1 MNPQYIFLLEIL
13 LLLLQSITT
22 YLLSL
27 ALLYSTEH
35 DAKPNQSNS
44 SEQDDD
50 GGSVV
55 QAEDVIV
62 YAGQVPLVEQAGN
75 RAEYE
80 GEHGGGLVTVCHPLT
95 ATSSETDHSVNTT
108 LPPHFSMFSSQ
119 LPRPCL
125 VAAGRA
131 DCTSDQ

>member
-80 GEHGGGLVTVCHPLT
+80 GEHGGGLVTVCHPSKLLLLKQITVLT
-95 ATSSETDHSVNTT
+95 QLSLHTFLCSPVNW
-108 LPPHFSMFSSQ
+108 PDP
-119 LPRPCL
+119 
-125 VAAGRA
+125 AW
-131 DCTSDQ
+131 

>member
-1 MNPQYIFLLEIL
+1 M
-13 LLLLQSITT
+13 
-22 YLLSL
+22 
-27 ALLYSTEH
+27 YSTEH

-80 GEHGGGLVTVCHPLT
+80 GEHGGGLVTVCHPSKLLLLKQITVLT
-95 ATSSETDHSVNTT
+95 QLSLHTFLCSPVN
-108 LPPHFSMFSSQ
+108 
-119 LPRPCL
+119 
-125 VAAGRA
+125 
-131 DCTSDQ
+131 